1 MLLLPLASVP
11 PPPDTAS
18 AGCDTGPHVTW
29 DSFGEGFFT
38 TYCQACHSGT
48 APNRAGAPVGVDF
61 DTEAQVRAQA
71 ERVRVRVLDEGT
83 MPVGGGVYEDD
94 RELLARYLACGL

>member
-1 MLLLPLASVP
+1 MLLLLLACAGTP
-11 PPPDTAS
+11 ADTAP

-38 TYCQACHSGT
+38 TYCQACHSET
-48 APNRAGAPVGVDF
+48 APDRAGAPVGVDF
-61 DTEAQVRAQA
+61 DTEAEVRARV
-71 ERVRVRVLDEGT
+71 ERVRVRVLEEAT

-94 RELLARYLACGL
+94 RALLTQYLACGL